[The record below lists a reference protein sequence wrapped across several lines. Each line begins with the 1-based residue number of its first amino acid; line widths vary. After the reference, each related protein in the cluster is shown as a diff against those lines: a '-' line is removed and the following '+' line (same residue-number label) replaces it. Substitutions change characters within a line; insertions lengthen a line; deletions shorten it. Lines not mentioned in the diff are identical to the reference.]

1 MKNTIKT
8 FAIILATTFIISCD
22 NNDDAQTTPATPTDG
37 FTAAGVFYP
46 TPNCYIEFD
55 EDFDPNLDEFNLF
68 FTNGRMHDNTSYPGT
83 PPVTDDYLFSLN
95 TTNWVFINVR
105 ELENPSITN
114 PSYPNIQTGIA
125 YIGGDTD
132 SVIIN
137 NGIIDDIGF
146 ISNGINFGQGNDS
159 VVPIAQ
165 NGNPVMT
172 INNYTYDIQAQTGNI
187 NVDYNY
193 NGIIGHYEG
202 TFGIILD

>member
-8 FAIILATTFIISCD
+8 VAIIILSIITFSCD

-37 FTAAGVFYP
+37 FTVGTTFYP

-68 FTNGRMHDNTSYPGT
+68 FTNGRMSDN
-83 PPVTDDYLFSLN
+83 PPSLNSGVTDDYLFSVN
-95 TTNWVFINVR
+95 TTNFVFINVR
-105 ELENPSITN
+105 EQENPSITN

-125 YIGGDTD
+125 YVGGDSD
-132 SVIIN
+132 SVIVT
-137 NGIIDDIGF
+137 NGNILPLGVY
-146 ISNGINFGQGNDS
+146 SSGVQFGQGDDS

-165 NGNPVMT
+165 NGNPIMT
-172 INNYTYDIQAQTGNI
+172 INSYNYNIQAQTGTI

-202 TFGIILD
+202 SFGIILD